1 MTIFTPRSQLIYLL
15 VCLIISLISFSGL
28 VDNSLQEMLLI
39 TLSVFALARGLNG
52 VISVAQGTELSVEP
66 MGVGV
71 TLTPGQILDPLN
83 DMVEQ
88 FSTVLL
94 IASASLG
101 IQKIVLFL
109 GDNLIIKLT
118 LSMLILIVIALSFS
132 SKPSNETKSW
142 LVKSVLI
149 LTLLRLFI
157 PGVVFI
163 SNEIQTSLKQ
173 HRNEA
178 ISTLVQTKDSV
189 DSLAEETDKP
199 RDWFNS
205 LKENIDIKAKLV
217 RIQEQAESAI
227 EAALYLLAEFFFVM
241 ILLPITV
248 VFVLYKSIT
257 LIGRK

>member
-1 MTIFTPRSQLIYLL
+1 
-15 VCLIISLISFSGL
+15 
-28 VDNSLQEMLLI
+28 MLLI

-118 LSMLILIVIALSFS
+118 LSMLILIV
-132 SKPSNETKSW
+132 
-142 LVKSVLI
+142 
-149 LTLLRLFI
+149 
-157 PGVVFI
+157 
-163 SNEIQTSLKQ
+163 
-173 HRNEA
+173 
-178 ISTLVQTKDSV
+178 
-189 DSLAEETDKP
+189 
-199 RDWFNS
+199 
-205 LKENIDIKAKLV
+205 
-217 RIQEQAESAI
+217 
-227 EAALYLLAEFFFVM
+227 
-241 ILLPITV
+241 
-248 VFVLYKSIT
+248 
-257 LIGRK
+257 